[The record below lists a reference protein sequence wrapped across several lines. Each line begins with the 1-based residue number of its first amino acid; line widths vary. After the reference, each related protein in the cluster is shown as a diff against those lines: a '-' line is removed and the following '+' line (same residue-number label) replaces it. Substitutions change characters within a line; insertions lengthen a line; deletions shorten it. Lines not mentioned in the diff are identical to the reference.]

1 MNDKN
6 KPFFSLPPKI
16 SCKRTLIEKNVH
28 AFVFRHVQLGE
39 IGRLIILPKAKGSE
53 FIYEAIGEPDDPM
66 KIKRQELFEPIAKNI
81 IQTFNQLFW
90 KHVVNYSPSVA
101 PNETAIMKNKT
112 MLCTTCA
119 APVATIFIA
128 SNAYSADYLEDCARL
143 IFAKI
148 NQLNVPAW
156 IIGEEQQVS
165 INGDLVGEALVLKI
179 WPQRKAAKVVSSTE
193 LNEIF
198 AKLMKN
204 HCIDL
209 RKCF

>member
-6 KPFFSLPPKI
+6 KRFFSLPPNI
-16 SCKRTLIEKNVH
+16 SCTRTLIENNVH
-28 AFVFRHVQLGE
+28 AFVFRHIQLGE
-39 IGRLIILPKAKGSE
+39 IGKLIILPKAKGSE
-53 FIYEAIGEPDDPM
+53 FIYEVIGETDDPM
-66 KIKRQELFEPIAKNI
+66 TIKRQELFEPIAKNI

-90 KHVVNYSPSVA
+90 KHVANYSPSVA
-101 PNETAIMKNKT
+101 TKKTTIIKNET

-128 SNAYSADYLEDCARL
+128 ANAYSADYLEDCARL
-143 IFAKI
+143 VFAKI

-156 IIGEEQQVS
+156 IIGAEQQVS

-179 WPQRKAAKVVSSTE
+179 WPQRKPAKIVSSTE

-204 HCIDL
+204 HCMDL
-209 RKCF
+209 RKCN